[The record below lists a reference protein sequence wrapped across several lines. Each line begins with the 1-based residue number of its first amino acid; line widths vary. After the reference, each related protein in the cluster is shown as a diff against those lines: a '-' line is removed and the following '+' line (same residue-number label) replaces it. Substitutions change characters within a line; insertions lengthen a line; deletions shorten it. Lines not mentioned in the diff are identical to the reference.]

1 MRQSI
6 QSLAASE
13 NQSLNESAVAGAL
26 AEYMMY
32 GSAAR
37 PTASIDT
44 ETRRIGEEMILEK
57 INKIFDEA
65 QKDNKEFEDSYQSL
79 KKPQSFADTSI

>member
-1 MRQSI
+1 MNNFMRQSI

-44 ETRRIGEEMILEK
+44 ETRRIGEEMIVEK

-65 QKDNKEFEDSYQSL
+65 QKDNREFEDSYQSL
-79 KKPQSFADTSI
+79 KKP